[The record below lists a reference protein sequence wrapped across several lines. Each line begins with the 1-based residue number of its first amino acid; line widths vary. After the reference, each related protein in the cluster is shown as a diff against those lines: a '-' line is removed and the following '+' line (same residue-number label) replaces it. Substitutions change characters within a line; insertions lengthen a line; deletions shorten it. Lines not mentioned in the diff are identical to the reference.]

1 MKTMKTIKLLSI
13 LFIASIL
20 FTSCDNDDPEPVN
33 EEEVITTM
41 TATLTPVSGGGII
54 VLKTQDLDGDGP
66 VSYTHLTLPTN

>member
-41 TATLTPVSGGGII
+41 TATLTPVS
-54 VLKTQDLDGDGP
+54 VEEQ
-66 VSYTHLTLPTN
+66 

>member
-1 MKTMKTIKLLSI
+1 MKTMKTIKLLSV

-41 TATLTPVSGGGII
+41 TATLTPVGGGGE
-54 VLKTQDLDGDGP
+54 VLIL
-66 VSYTHLTLPTN
+66 NF